1 MKHIST
7 SKVSYIDSNYHD
19 YLYAHNDDELTQ
31 NAKSVVGDNHNNVS
45 HGQSISGILDV
56 AGAAVSTTMEPN
68 HHGQTTL
75 LVSSILRNHA
85 IWN

>member
-1 MKHIST
+1 MKPISA
-7 SKVSYIDSNYHD
+7 SKFNYIQSNYHD
-19 YLYAHNDDELTQ
+19 YFHAHSDDQLTQ

-45 HGQSISGILDV
+45 HGQSITGILDV

-75 LVSSILRNHA
+75 LVSSILWNQA
-85 IWN
+85 I